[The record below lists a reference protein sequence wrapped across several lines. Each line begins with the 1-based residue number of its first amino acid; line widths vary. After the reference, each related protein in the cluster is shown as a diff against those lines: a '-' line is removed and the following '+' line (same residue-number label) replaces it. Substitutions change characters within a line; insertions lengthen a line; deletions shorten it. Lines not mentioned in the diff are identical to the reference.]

1 MGILVHE
8 SFPEEIS
15 NGVVVTKNLYR
26 DTESGYVINMQKGET
41 SVVQPPEGVTSEL
54 LISYLNL
61 DIDFYDEKNSM
72 EYITYSSLNNNKP
85 LLSIAEVRHLSKQL
99 SLIKDHFYTKSKA
112 WMKTTFRDYALD
124 IEFKYILRNGKP
136 VLLIKQARPYK

>member
-1 MGILVHE
+1 
-8 SFPEEIS
+8 
-15 NGVVVTKNLYR
+15 
-26 DTESGYVINMQKGET
+26 
-41 SVVQPPEGVTSEL
+41 
-54 LISYLNL
+54 
-61 DIDFYDEKNSM
+61 M